1 MNKFLLIGLLTLP
14 LTAMAENT
22 GRTHINKAKIQQL
35 MQQGQQVQACMANI
49 DPKLMDEFK
58 RKAKETDAEIK
69 ALCTA
74 GKRDA
79 AEARTKKFSDEIA
92 QSKVMQETQKCTAS
106 MMADLG
112 VEGRAQTDDQKASHV
127 CDR

>member
-1 MNKFLLIGLLTLP
+1 
-14 LTAMAENT
+14 MAENT

-35 MQQGQQVQACMANI
+35 MQQAQQAQACMANI
-49 DPKLMDEFK
+49 DQKLMDEFK

-69 ALCTA
+69 ALCAA
-74 GKRDA
+74 GKRNA
-79 AEARTKKFSDEIA
+79 AEARAKKFSDEMA

-106 MMADLG
+106 MMADLPTI
-112 VEGRAQTDDQKASHV
+112 AQPQDSNIKAGHI